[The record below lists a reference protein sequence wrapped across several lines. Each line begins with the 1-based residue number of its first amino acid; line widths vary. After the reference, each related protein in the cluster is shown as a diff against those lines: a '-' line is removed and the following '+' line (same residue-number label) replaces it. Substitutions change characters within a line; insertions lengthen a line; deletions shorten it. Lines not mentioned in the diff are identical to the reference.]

1 MTTISFFVSDELITV
16 LELQQ
21 ADRVMP
27 IKTKSDRRW
36 SNFRF

>member
-1 MTTISFFVSDELITV
+1 MKSDDKEALLTDMESQI
-16 LELQQ
+16 ES
-21 ADRVMP
+21 